1 MSHGRAQDFSKDLL
15 QVGYSRKSTIRR
27 ANEIEQ
33 VIKRGHRYQDD
44 LLRIH
49 VLPQDRFSPS
59 RAVFIVPRFGRTVVL
74 RNRLKRRLQELL
86 RSFSRLSRGYLL
98 VVRVVPETYDAD
110 FQELKRHF
118 NALVAR
124 IT

>member
-1 MSHGRAQDFSKDLL
+1 M
-15 QVGYSRKSTIRR
+15 GYSRKSTIRR

-33 VIKRGHRYQDD
+33 VIKQGRRYQDD

-59 RAVFIVPRFGRTVVL
+59 RAAFIVPRFGRTVVL
-74 RNRLKRRLQELL
+74 RNRLKRRLHELL
-86 RSFSRLSRGYLL
+86 RSFPRLSQGYLL
-98 VVRVVPETYDAD
+98 VVRVVPEAYDAD